1 MVGAIRSQTA
11 LVVGLLAW
19 AAFAVMVIAPWVEDE
34 ANFWMSPRL
43 SWAITFTLP
52 VFVLALISF
61 ALGNNR
67 DRAGVLASWL
77 SILAALALL
86 LYWAIP
92 WAWSILSSDY

>member
-1 MVGAIRSQTA
+1 MAIRSSAA
-11 LVVGLLAW
+11 LTCGLLAW
-19 AAFAVMVIAPWVEDE
+19 AAFAVMVVAPWFEDE
-34 ANFWMSPRL
+34 AEFWMSPRL
-43 SWAITFTLP
+43 SWAITLALP
-52 VFVLALISF
+52 VFALALISF

-92 WAWSILSSDY
+92 WAWSIVTRDY